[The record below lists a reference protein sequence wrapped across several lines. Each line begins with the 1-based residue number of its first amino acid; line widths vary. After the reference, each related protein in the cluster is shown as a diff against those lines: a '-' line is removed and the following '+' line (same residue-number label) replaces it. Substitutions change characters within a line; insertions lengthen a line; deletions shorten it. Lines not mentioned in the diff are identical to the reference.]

1 MSRLF
6 SHGVNIHPFEKKVKK
21 DEKKYLHEV
30 KPRVKPWANQRHPT
44 MPRKPTKR
52 VFIGISGLSA
62 DTHIA
67 LRKRA
72 QSNNRSVS
80 GEIRTIIEDALA
92 ELSPCFSSQ
101 HGAAQTDEE

>member
-1 MSRLF
+1 
-6 SHGVNIHPFEKKVKK
+6 
-21 DEKKYLHEV
+21 
-30 KPRVKPWANQRHPT
+30 

-92 ELSPCFSSQ
+92 EIS
-101 HGAAQTDEE
+101 GASFNAPTNTEQTKP

>member
-1 MSRLF
+1 MQNKSVF
-6 SHGVNIHPFEKKVKK
+6 VGVS
-21 DEKKYLHEV
+21 
-30 KPRVKPWANQRHPT
+30 
-44 MPRKPTKR
+44 
-52 VFIGISGLSA
+52 GIPIATA
-62 DTHIA
+62 DA